1 MSEHLEMKVS
11 NFVHV
16 LVALSIIQFCNQINL
31 SSSATTTFPSQ
42 TYVNYIKTSCNVTLY
57 PRLCYRSLSVFAE
70 KIKTN
75 PKLLASTALNVTHR
89 ATKTTSVIVNM
100 LSKTRGL
107 RPIEAA
113 AVQDCVEE
121 IGDSLDE
128 LKNSIWEMGQL
139 GSYDFEL
146 QISNIQTWVS
156 AALTDD
162 DTCVDGFDGR
172 DMEGHVKATVRR
184 HVLKVA
190 HLSSNAL
197 ALVNSYASSAQAALP

>member
-1 MSEHLEMKVS
+1 
-11 NFVHV
+11 
-16 LVALSIIQFCNQINL
+16 
-31 SSSATTTFPSQ
+31 
-42 TYVNYIKTSCNVTLY
+42 
-57 PRLCYRSLSVFAE
+57 
-70 KIKTN
+70 
-75 PKLLASTALNVTHR
+75 
-89 ATKTTSVIVNM
+89 
-100 LSKTRGL
+100 
-107 RPIEAA
+107 
-113 AVQDCVEE
+113 
-121 IGDSLDE
+121 
-128 LKNSIWEMGQL
+128 MGQL

-190 HLSSNAL
+190 HLTSNAL